1 MMKKND
7 TFILEIEDMG
17 VGGEGIGKLNGFPF
31 FVKDAVVGDT
41 IEAKVTKLKKQY
53 GYARLMKV
61 IKPSKVRCKP
71 RCAYAKMCGGCQLQ
85 ALSYEA
91 QLAFKAKKI
100 QNNLMRI
107 GGFTNIDRPK
117 VIRESSS

>member
-41 IEAKVTKLKKQY
+41 IEAKAEKTIWL
-53 GYARLMKV
+53 
-61 IKPSKVRCKP
+61 
-71 RCAYAKMCGGCQLQ
+71 CASDESNKTLQGALQ
-85 ALSYEA
+85 APVCICQDVWWLPTTGP
-91 QLAFKAKKI
+91 L
-100 QNNLMRI
+100 L
-107 GGFTNIDRPK
+107 
-117 VIRESSS
+117 

>member
-41 IEAKVTKLKKQY
+41 IEAKVTKLKKQ
-53 GYARLMKV
+53 
-61 IKPSKVRCKP
+61 
-71 RCAYAKMCGGCQLQ
+71 
-85 ALSYEA
+85 
-91 QLAFKAKKI
+91 
-100 QNNLMRI
+100 
-107 GGFTNIDRPK
+107 
-117 VIRESSS
+117 